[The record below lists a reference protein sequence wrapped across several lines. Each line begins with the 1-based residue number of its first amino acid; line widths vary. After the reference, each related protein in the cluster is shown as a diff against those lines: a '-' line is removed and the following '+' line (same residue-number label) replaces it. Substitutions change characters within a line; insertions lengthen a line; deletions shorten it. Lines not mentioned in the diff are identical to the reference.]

1 MGVFGLSDKKILIIE
16 KASELF
22 AKNGFDA
29 TSVQEITDAC
39 GISKGSFYLSF
50 KSKESLLFSIF
61 EYFSTKLIDRIGSI
75 YQMEIGAR
83 ERFEQFFVIQFE
95 EIARYSD
102 FILMQMREQTNPIN
116 EDMLGL
122 MNDMRRKTY
131 EAQES
136 LLLSLY
142 GEGIKEHMTDLV
154 VILGGIVKGYIEII
168 IFNKD
173 TLDYIGLAHYIVE
186 RIDSIVNGLSKPFLT
201 TELLAGIGMCGSA
214 HSVTAEELLKEI
226 KLLKREMADE
236 DLLISLEVIEQELS
250 ITTYRKPVIL
260 GMLSNFKNNEQTEQ
274 LVRKLKKFLN

>member
-1 MGVFGLSDKKILIIE
+1 MSDKKILIIE

-29 TSVQEITDAC
+29 TSIQEITDAC

-75 YQMEIGAR
+75 HQMDIGPR

-116 EDMLGL
+116 EEMMGI

-136 LLLSLY
+136 LLLELY
-142 GEGIKEHMTDLV
+142 GEDIIEHMTDLI
-154 VILGGIVKGYIEII
+154 VILGGITKGYIEII
-168 IFNKD
+168 VFNKNS
-173 TLDYIGLAHYIVE
+173 LNYVALAHYIVE
-186 RIDSIVNGLSKPFLT
+186 RIDSIVNGLSTPFLT
-201 TELLAGIGMCGSA
+201 RQLLVGHGMCGGDFTIK
-214 HSVTAEELLKEI
+214 VEELLKDI
-226 KLLKREMADE
+226 KLLTKGIADE
-236 DLLISLEVIEQELS
+236 DLIISLEIIEQELS
-250 ITTYRKPVIL
+250 APNYRKPVL
-260 GMLSNFKNNEQTEQ
+260 SGMMSN
-274 LVRKLKKFLN
+274 LKKSELTEEFARKIKLFLDQSV